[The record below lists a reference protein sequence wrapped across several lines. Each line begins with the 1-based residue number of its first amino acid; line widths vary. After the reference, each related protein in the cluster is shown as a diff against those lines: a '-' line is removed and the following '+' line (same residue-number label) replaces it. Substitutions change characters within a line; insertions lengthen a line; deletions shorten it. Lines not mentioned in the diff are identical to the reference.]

1 MSGPVDRSA
10 TPSECQDVFLLH
22 NYMPLTIHL
31 RAVLSCVGVVG
42 KVRLVHLGSVV
53 AAFVV
58 LLRLFLLGSI
68 LSVKKMRNNS
78 KQHTPSLNCII

>member
-22 NYMPLTIHL
+22 NYMSLTIPL

-58 LLRLFLLGSI
+58 LRLFLLGSV
-68 LSVKKMRNNS
+68 LSGKKMRKNS
-78 KQHTPSLNCII
+78 KQHTRSLNRII